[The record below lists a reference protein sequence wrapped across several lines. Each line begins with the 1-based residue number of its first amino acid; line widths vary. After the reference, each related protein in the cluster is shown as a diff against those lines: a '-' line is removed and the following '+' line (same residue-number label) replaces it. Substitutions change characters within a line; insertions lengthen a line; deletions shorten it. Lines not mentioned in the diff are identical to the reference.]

1 MWLDVKERSV
11 WTEEIHWP
19 CRERIDWIYSII
31 YCRICNCLEN
41 LKHTHTHRKERE
53 SMISLRSFYFE
64 VKTHSDFAQTL
75 HRPSMNQIN
84 SNFIDMALFKQ
95 MQLTVLYNGQKP
107 ALNHK
112 GHVPV
117 RRSSNPA
124 GLKTSS
130 PLIDLHSSHSLPPF
144 RSIRLSWR
152 RGRDEVWH
160 LSSVQ
165 SMITWSLWSH

>member
-1 MWLDVKERSV
+1 MWRRAAV

-41 LKHTHTHRKERE
+41 LKHTHTHRKEKE

-64 VKTHSDFAQTL
+64 VKTRSDFAQTL

-107 ALNHK
+107 VWTTK
-112 GHVPV
+112 DHVSV
-117 RRSSNPA
+117 RRSE
-124 GLKTSS
+124 GHRT
-130 PLIDLHSSHSLPPF
+130 PLAWRLLHLSLTFTPPTHSLHSA
-144 RSIRLSWR
+144 
-152 RGRDEVWH
+152 V
-160 LSSVQ
+160 
-165 SMITWSLWSH
+165 